1 MPIMIFLNAFIFPF
15 ISELL
20 LCIYILTPPLVII
33 YAYTTLTLNYKLQ
46 MAILKIS
53 ALQILA
59 MFISIIMI
67 IASLFG
73 ERGIFSQNPSYNY
86 QLKALEITNIA
97 ENMYKNENY
106 KHLFNNNIIKLKDL
120 ENIEN
125 IKDPYRVYYYHFDYK
140 NSYIEIKENN
150 QELESY
156 IYLKNCKKNNKKCY
170 ILSSNSKDILS

>member
-1 MPIMIFLNAFIFPF
+1 MIFLNAFIFPF

-67 IASLFG
+67 IASLFV
-73 ERGIFSQNPSYNY
+73 ERGIFSQNTSYNY
-86 QLKALEITNIA
+86 QQLHRNKRKQSRIRKL
-97 ENMYKNENY
+97 
-106 KHLFNNNIIKLKDL
+106 HLSKKL
-120 ENIEN
+120 
-125 IKDPYRVYYYHFDYK
+125 
-140 NSYIEIKENN
+140 
-150 QELESY
+150 Q
-156 IYLKNCKKNNKKCY
+156 KK
-170 ILSSNSKDILS
+170 

>member
-33 YAYTTLTLNYKLQ
+33 YAYTTITLNYKLQ
-46 MAILKIS
+46 MTILKIS

-67 IASLFG
+67 IASLFV
-73 ERGIFSQNPSYNY
+73 ERGIFSQNTSYNY
-86 QLKALEITNIA
+86 QLKALEITNTS

-106 KHLFNNNIIKLKDL
+106 KHLFNNIIKLKD
-120 ENIEN
+120 
-125 IKDPYRVYYYHFDYK
+125 
-140 NSYIEIKENN
+140 IEIKENN

-156 IYLKNCKKNNKKCY
+156 IYLKSCKKNNKKCY